1 MDCLH
6 PIVVN
11 GSLVPC
17 QVCPVCRSKIRND
30 WSFRLRQEVADKRN
44 CSFFV
49 TLTYDDE
56 HLPRYLVPIVQQY
69 WKIPNLSAGDLY
81 FYPYKSRGERRY
93 LFLGGQSYFK
103 GEVLYTP
110 WKEPA
115 IKNTV
120 CQLSDNCEF
129 DPRLYGSTENCF
141 SKRDIDRFIKYL
153 RKNRPGLRFF
163 LVSEYGGE
171 GHRSH
176 YHMILILPCEGYLGT
191 LEDIRSLIDKVW
203 QRGRTQVVNVT
214 DGRLHY
220 ITKYALKDSDQFGS
234 APRTSPLYPFRRIS
248 TATGL
253 GRKYME
259 SERIRRFHINDNE
272 HFRLY
277 VNYGGDRRLRLPRY
291 FKDRIF
297 DDDMRERI
305 REQSPP
311 YDVNYLNTFVDSVRI
326 SKDMIQLE
334 MDSNIKDNF
343 IRKISRYGKDKFVQQ

>member
-11 GSLVPC
+11 GLLVPC

-311 YDVNYLNTFVDSVRI
+311 YDVNYLNTFVYSVRI
-326 SKDMIQLE
+326 SKGMMQLE